1 MRIFVSMC
9 GKLEQTCEG
18 QPDFKR
24 KTKTFYSQSP
34 LHFIVLLR
42 TKSNYKVLAKF
53 FKKTTFLIKFL
64 Q

>member
-18 QPDFKR
+18 QQDFKR

-53 FKKTTFLIKFL
+53 F
-64 Q
+64 